1 MNLLK
6 RIKGI
11 LNKILGK
18 EQKSLE
24 PAKAEDIILNK
35 PKDNFQDELNKQ
47 IALDDE
53 KKKLLDLQIKYRN
66 KEISEEEIPERYK
79 DKLLK
84 LYDEQIEE
92 LEKSVELHKK
102 NILKYK
108 KATE

>member
-1 MNLLK
+1 MTLLK
-6 RIKGI
+6 RIKEI

-18 EQKSLE
+18 EQISLQ
-24 PAKAEDIILNK
+24 PAKEQEIASNK
-35 PKDNFQDELNKQ
+35 QTNTFQNELKQQ

-79 DKLLK
+79 DELIK
-84 LYDEQIEE
+84 LYDEQIEQ
-92 LEKSVELHKK
+92 LEKSIEAHRK

-108 KATE
+108 KN

>member
-1 MNLLK
+1 MTLLK
-6 RIKGI
+6 RIKEI
-11 LNKILGK
+11 LNNILGK
-18 EQKSLE
+18 GQISLQ
-24 PAKAEDIILNK
+24 PAKEQEIVSNK
-35 PKDNFQDELNKQ
+35 PTNTFQNELKKQ

-84 LYDEQIEE
+84 LYDEQIEQ
-92 LEKSVELHKK
+92 LEKSIESHKK

-108 KATE
+108 KN